1 MRIVYCIH
9 SVGNPGGMER
19 VLLNKVRWL
28 VKHGHEVH
36 VVTTDQKG
44 RKPFYPFPEEVRFT
58 DFDVNYSDDNAL
70 PTLGKISG
78 FLRRQRKHRQE
89 LTQYLMRVRPDLTV
103 TLYPCESSF
112 IPDIKD
118 GSKKILEFH
127 YSKNFRLQYGR
138 SGLMG
143 LLDRWRT
150 RMDERLMRRFDRFV
164 VLTHEDAAD
173 WHGFDNLS
181 VIPNA
186 AMRLSEMYSD
196 CSAKRVI
203 AVGRL
208 DYQKGF
214 DRLIEAW
221 ELLMKG
227 SPELNGWHL
236 DIFGQGEWREML
248 EGMIRD
254 RGLTDSIAI
263 NSPVSDIATEYC
275 CSSLLVMSSNYEGF
289 PMVMIE
295 GMGAG
300 LPVVSYDFKC
310 GPKDIIEDG
319 VNGLVVRNGDIEG
332 LAGGMARLMKD
343 EELRKKMGMEAR
355 KVTERFSEEAVM
367 AQWMKL
373 FNEST
378 IQVSLVAKT

>member
-1 MRIVYCIH
+1 MKIVYCIH
-9 SVGNPGGMER
+9 SVCNPGGMER

-28 VKHGHEVH
+28 TANGHQVS

-58 DFDVNYSDDNAL
+58 DFEVNYSDDNTL
-70 PTLGKISG
+70 PTLGKIRG
-78 FLRRQRKHRQE
+78 FLKRQRKHRRL
-89 LTQYLMRVRPDLTV
+89 LTDYLMRERPDLTI

-138 SGLMG
+138 NGLMG
-143 LLDRWRT
+143 WLDHVRT
-150 RMDERLMRRFDRFV
+150 RMDERLMRKFDRFV
-164 VLTHEDAAD
+164 VLTEEDAQD
-173 WHGFDNLS
+173 WKGFDNLS

-186 AMRLSEMYSD
+186 AMRLSERYSD
-196 CSAKRVI
+196 CSSKRVM

-221 ELLMKG
+221 DILKQRH
-227 SPELNGWHL
+227 PELREWSL
-236 DIFGQGEWREML
+236 DIFGQGEWKEML
-248 EGMIRD
+248 ERMIRD
-254 RGLTDSIAI
+254 RGLSDSVSI
-263 NSPVSDIATEYC
+263 NRPVSDIASEYC
-275 CSSLLVMSSNYEGF
+275 ASSMIVMSSNYEGF

-300 LPVVSYDFKC
+300 LPAVAFDFKC
-310 GPKDIIEDG
+310 GPKDIIEHG
-319 VNGLVVRNGDIEG
+319 RNGLIVPNGDIAA
-332 LAGGMARLMKD
+332 LADAMASLMLDD
-343 EELRKKMGMEAR
+343 ERRASMGTEAR
-355 KVTERFSEEAVM
+355 KVTQTYSEANIM
-367 AQWMKL
+367 AKWMKL
-373 FNEST
+373 FYET
-378 IQVSLVAKT
+378 AAD